1 MDSFD
6 YIISGAGA
14 AGCVLANRL
23 SANPKT
29 RVLVIEAGGSD
40 RDIRVKVPAGILA
53 MYGRKRFDY
62 GYVGVPQPELNNRRI
77 PVNRGRML
85 GGSSSLNSML
95 YIRGAA
101 ADYDEWA
108 ALGCQGWGWDDVLPL
123 FKDLEQ
129 NQIGQDVGQDP
140 GLHGTK
146 GELIVARPKDPNPVC
161 EDYIRAG
168 ESIGLPRNR
177 DFNGKSQLGL
187 GVYDVTQKNGIR
199 FSAYNAYLEPVRGR
213 PNLTIMTGTD
223 LKRLILTDRRVT
235 GVEVVRGGVSQTISC
250 RGEVILSTGAIGTP
264 MALMASGIGP
274 GAALQGQGIA
284 VAHDLPGVGQNLRDH
299 VDGMITVRSDS
310 TRTLG
315 FSLRNAASLLAA
327 PFRFALGRKGM
338 LSTNYV
344 VAGGFAR
351 TPLAENDL
359 PDVQFHFVPGYRSHR
374 GRLVEWGHGFAVHTC
389 VLRPRSVGEIRPLR
403 QGDSLTH
410 EIDHRF
416 FSDPRDARVL
426 VEGIK
431 LSRRIFAAQP
441 MASLQGREILPGPE
455 VQSDDEILSY
465 LRAEALTVYHPVG
478 TAKMGTDA
486 MAVVDPVSMRVHGIK
501 GLRVADASVMP
512 TLIGGNT
519 NAPSQMIGEKAARA
533 ILAGA

>member
-1 MDSFD
+1 MDAFD
-6 YIISGAGA
+6 YIVIGAGA

-29 RVLVIEAGGSD
+29 SVLVIESGGSD

-62 GYVGVPQPELNNRRI
+62 GYTGVKQPELNNRNI

-108 ALGCQGWGWDDVLPL
+108 ALGCQGWSWSDVLPL
-123 FKDLEQ
+123 FKHLEQ
-129 NQIGQDVGQDP
+129 NQVGQDP
-140 GLHGTK
+140 RLHGTK

-168 ESIGLPRNR
+168 EAIGLPRNQ
-177 DFNGKSQLGL
+177 DFNGDSQLGL
-187 GVYDVTQKNGIR
+187 GIYDVTQKNGIR
-199 FSAYNAYLEPVRGR
+199 FSAYNAYLEPVRSR
-213 PNLTIMTGTD
+213 QNLTIMTGTD
-223 LKRLILTDRRVT
+223 LKRLILQDRRVT
-235 GVEVVRGGVSQTISC
+235 GVEVTRGGSREIIHC
-250 RGEVILSTGAIGTP
+250 RGEVVLSTGAIGTP

-274 GAALQGQGIA
+274 GAALQGQG
-284 VAHDLPGVGQNLRDH
+284 VDVVHDLAGVGQNLRDH

-315 FSLRNAASLLAA
+315 FSLRNSLKLLAA
-327 PFRFALGRKGM
+327 PFRFAANRKGM

-344 VAGGFAR
+344 VAGGFGR
-351 TPLAENDL
+351 TPLAEDDL

-389 VLRPRSVGEIRPLR
+389 VLRPRSVGEIRLRR
-403 QGDSLTH
+403 QGDEITH

-416 FSDPRDARVL
+416 FSDFRDARVL

-431 LSRRIFAAQP
+431 LSRRIFGAAP
-441 MASLQGREILPGPE
+441 MASLQGREILPGPG
-455 VQSDDEILSY
+455 VVTDDEILAY

-478 TAKMGTDA
+478 TAKMGVDA
-486 MAVVDPVSMRVHGIK
+486 MAVVDPVSMKVHGIE

-533 ILAGA
+533 ILAA